1 MTGTEFHL
9 SSTAMNALLQLC
21 GNVWNNR
28 IHAATMPIETSEE
41 NFNASVVKIQQFRP
55 RSIIQFNQDSEEA
68 TGFLKG
74 FLGIPATTRFDVEI
88 MDYVAGKPVNRRTS
102 FAFNPAGELLKM
114 QDGSLF
120 ACMFKNGPEPT
131 TPKLIFDSSDVNAFL
146 SEDSIR
152 AVLDSFQKKMEGSLY
167 GLPPTNRFARFFL
180 DDARGQ
186 SWSR

>member
-1 MTGTEFHL
+1 MTGIEFRL
-9 SSTAMNALLQLC
+9 SSIAMNALLQLC
-21 GNVWNNR
+21 GNLWNER
-28 IHAATMPIETSEE
+28 VYAATMPIETSDE
-41 NFNASVVKIQQFRP
+41 NFNASVVEIQQFRP
-55 RSIIQFNQDSEEA
+55 KSIIQFNQDSGES

-74 FLGIPATTRFDVEI
+74 FLGMPATTRFDVEI
-88 MDYVAGKPVNRRTS
+88 MDYLSGKPVNRRTN
-102 FAFNPAGELLKM
+102 FVFNPAGELLKM

-152 AVLDSFQKKMEGSLY
+152 TVLNSLQKKMEGSLY
-167 GLPPTNRFARFFL
+167 RLPPTNRFARFFL